1 MRAPRPLPSK
11 RAARRGSV
19 SFEALLVLPL
29 LLMVVCGGVGLADLL
44 VSEQMIDE
52 ASAKAART
60 AALGGSAE
68 RVRQTAR
75 AALGPKRA
83 EHAEITVRVIRAE
96 KADERR
102 DDPEQDRGGD
112 DYHPAP
118 GDLLEVRVTIPA
130 RHATATALAPIKGG
144 KELVGRS
151 VIQHE

>member
-1 MRAPRPLPSK
+1 MRAPRPP
-11 RAARRGSV
+11 RVERTARRGSV

-29 LLMVVCGGVGLADLL
+29 LLLVVFGGVGLSDLL
-44 VSEQMIDE
+44 VTEQVIDE

-83 EHAEITVRVIRAE
+83 EHAEITVRVIRAD
-96 KADERR
+96 KADEPR
-102 DDPEQDRGGD
+102 DDSDSDRGYD
-112 DYHPAP
+112 DYRPAP

-130 RHATATALAPIKGG
+130 RYATATALAPVKGET
-144 KELVGRS
+144 KLVGRS